1 MNLDY
6 KGAVETLEG
15 LGISSPESYLERALK
30 VYNFDSFP
38 ESGLN
43 DEATGKLMKTAVD
56 IAHADER
63 LVQKRLKTDY
73 SLNPKEKV
81 SGDLGTQ
88 ILREELDG
96 NLKKVG
102 IGIGKVTKSTIQGI
116 VAGFTIPYYIQR
128 IKGLEKSSEPVYS
141 NIVYSILGGLSNLG
155 LSGILISI
163 PMITYNPKL
172 IPYLI
177 GTPIATN
184 VISLIHELRRNKKK
198 IEAEIVIPEQKNSF
212 FEWAKKKKK
221 IKDPFGYLGSLGWQS
236 CPKCS
241 LEHTGYHD
249 CIECTERNKKKEH
262 ISSEDIIITDKEFY
276 EEIKLPF
283 PKEKRGRKKC
293 HHECSVCNRTDCCF
307 YGTNQYP

>member
-1 MNLDY
+1 MNLHY

-63 LVQKRLKTDY
+63 LVQKEFKTDY

-102 IGIGKVTKSTIQGI
+102 IGIGKVTKEIWDYTLGI
-116 VAGFTIPYYIQR
+116 NFAMIPTLKKAVYDKDGNPKGPFKMAGLAISSVGVNSFTFFYLLQHNPKIIPYIA
-128 IKGLEKSSEPVYS
+128 
-141 NIVYSILGGLSNLG
+141 
-155 LSGILISI
+155 I
-163 PMITYNPKL
+163 PQ
-172 IPYLI
+172 
-177 GTPIATN
+177 IATN

-198 IEAEIVIPEQKNSF
+198 MEAEIVIPEQKNSF

-221 IKDPFGYLGSLGWQS
+221 IKDPFGYLGPLGWQS

-276 EEIKLPF
+276 EKIKLPF

-293 HHECSVCNRTDCCF
+293 HHDCMVCNRTDCSF